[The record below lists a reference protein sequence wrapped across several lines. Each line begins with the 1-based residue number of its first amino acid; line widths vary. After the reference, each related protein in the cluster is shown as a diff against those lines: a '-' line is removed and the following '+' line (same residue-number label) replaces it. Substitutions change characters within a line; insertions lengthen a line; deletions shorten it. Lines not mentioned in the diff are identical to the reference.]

1 MLHTLALATIF
12 GDFGDIIAT
21 SSPFAKFIILVLFI
35 LSVVSW
41 AVIGDRYRRLRRAER
56 EDSQFW
62 QRFDRLENY
71 EQMEGLSQWCEKSQN
86 SSLGRIFRFF
96 HREFWPRYLSH
107 RGQGSEDT
115 LRGLLRRGAD
125 RVASQQIEE
134 LERGVTWLATLSSIA
149 PFLGLLGTVWG
160 IMGSFLQIGR
170 QGTATLDAVGPG
182 IAEALVTTV
191 CGLFVAIP
199 AVIGYNWLLRRIR
212 GQESDMV
219 RLISMLEDQVAAE
232 TLTMSEEEV
241 RVNAG
246 GFH

>member
-21 SSPFAKFIILVLFI
+21 SSPFAKFIILVLFV
-35 LSVVSW
+35 LSIVSW
-41 AVIGDRYRRLRRAER
+41 AVIADRYRRLRRAGA
-56 EDSQFW
+56 EDAHFW
-62 QRFDRLENY
+62 ERFDRMESY
-71 EQMEGLSQWCEKSQN
+71 DDMEGLTQWCEKSQD
-86 SSLGRIFRFF
+86 SSLAPIFRFF

-107 RGQGSEDT
+107 RAQGGEDT

-125 RVASQQIEE
+125 RVATQQIED
-134 LERGVTWLATLSSIA
+134 LEKGITWLATLSTIA

-212 GQESDMV
+212 GQESEML
-219 RLISMLEDQVAAE
+219 RLISILEDHVATE
-232 TLTMSEEEV
+232 TLAVSEEEV

>member
-1 MLHTLALATIF
+1 MLHSLALATIF

-21 SSPFAKFIILVLFI
+21 SSLFAKFIILVLFV
-35 LSVVSW
+35 LSIVSW
-41 AVIGDRYRRLRRAER
+41 AVIADRYRRLRRADA
-56 EDSQFW
+56 EDAQFW
-62 QRFDRLENY
+62 ERFDQMESY
-71 EQMEGLSQWCEKSQN
+71 EEMEGLTQWCEKNQD
-86 SSLGRIFRFF
+86 SSLGTIFRFF

-107 RGQGSEDT
+107 RTQGSEDT

-125 RVASQQIEE
+125 RVATKRIEE

-212 GQESDMV
+212 GQESEML
-219 RLISMLEDQVAAE
+219 RLISILEDHVATE
-232 TLTMSEEEV
+232 TLSVGEEEV